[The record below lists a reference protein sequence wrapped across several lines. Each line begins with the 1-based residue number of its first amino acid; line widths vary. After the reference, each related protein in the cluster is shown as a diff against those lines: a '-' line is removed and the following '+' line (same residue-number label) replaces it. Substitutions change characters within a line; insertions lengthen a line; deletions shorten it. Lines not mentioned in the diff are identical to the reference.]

1 MIDTHAHIY
10 SSKFDED
17 REEVLE
23 RAFSSGVEY
32 ILLPNID
39 VDSISSML
47 AITESHSK
55 CIPMMGLHPCSVNKE
70 FNSQL
75 KNIESEL
82 FGNPNK
88 YIAVGEIGIDLYWDK
103 TYIKEQMDVFRLQIQ
118 WAKKL
123 ELPIAIHARESFQEI
138 FQVLNEE
145 HNDKLTGVFHCFS
158 GNAEEAK
165 QALSYDGFKLGIG
178 GVVTFKKSTLP
189 SILESID
196 LSQLVLETDS
206 PYLAPRP
213 FRGKRNESMY
223 LTYIVEKLAEVYGL
237 EESEIIN
244 RTSLNAKEL
253 FNLDKF
259 LRNE

>member
-17 REEVLE
+17 RESVIN

-39 VDSISSML
+39 VESINSML
-47 AITESHSK
+47 DITRDYAN
-55 CIPMMGLHPCSVNKE
+55 CIPMMGLHPCSVNTD
-70 FNSQL
+70 FDSQL
-75 KNIESEL
+75 KKIESEL
-82 FGNPNK
+82 FENPNK

-103 TYIKEQMDVFRLQIQ
+103 TYVKEQIDVFRVQIQ
-118 WAKKL
+118 WAKNL
-123 ELPIAIHARESFQEI
+123 QLPIAIHARDSFKEI

-145 HNDKLTGVFHCFS
+145 HNDNLTGVFHCFS
-158 GNAEEAK
+158 GNTDEAK
-165 QALSYDGFKLGIG
+165 QALSYEGFKLGIG

-189 SILESID
+189 SVLESID
-196 LSQLVLETDS
+196 LKNLVLETDS

-223 LTYIVEKLAEVYGL
+223 LTYIVKKLAEIYKI
-237 EESEIIN
+237 EEREIVK

-253 FNLDKF
+253 FKLDEF

>member
-17 REEVLE
+17 RKSVLN

-32 ILLPNID
+32 IFLPNID

-47 AITESHSK
+47 DITGGYK
-55 CIPMMGLHPCSVNKE
+55 NCIPMMGLHPCSVNRDSD
-70 FNSQL
+70 SQL

-103 TYIKEQMDVFRLQIQ
+103 TFIKEQIDAFRLQIQ

-123 ELPIAIHARESFQEI
+123 QLPIAIHARDSFKEI

-158 GNAEEAK
+158 GNADEAK

-178 GVVTFKKSTLP
+178 GVVTFKKSSLP

-196 LSQLVLETDS
+196 LGNLVLETDS

-223 LTYIVEKLAEVYGL
+223 LTYIVKKLAEIYRI
-237 EESEIIN
+237 EESEIVN

-253 FNLDKF
+253 FKLDEF

>member
-17 REEVLE
+17 RESVIN
-23 RAFSSGVEY
+23 RAFSSGVKY

-39 VDSISSML
+39 VESINSML
-47 AITESHSK
+47 DITRDYAN
-55 CIPMMGLHPCSVNKE
+55 CIPMMGLHPCSVNTN
-70 FNSQL
+70 FDSQL
-75 KNIESEL
+75 KKIESEL

-103 TYIKEQMDVFRLQIQ
+103 TYVKEQIDVFRVQIQ
-118 WAKKL
+118 WAKNL
-123 ELPIAIHARESFQEI
+123 QLPIAIHARDSFKEI

-145 HNDKLTGVFHCFS
+145 HNDNLTGVFHCFS
-158 GNAEEAK
+158 GNTDEAK
-165 QALSYDGFKLGIG
+165 QALSYEGFKLGIG

-189 SILESID
+189 SVLESID
-196 LSQLVLETDS
+196 LRNLVLETDS

-223 LTYIVEKLAEVYGL
+223 LTYIVKKLAEIYKI
-237 EESEIIN
+237 EEREIVK

-253 FNLDKF
+253 FKLDEF